1 VVQRIDVDQPVF
13 DVMTMSAVRAA
24 GSTSQELIS
33 LLLGGFAGLA
43 LVLAAIGIYGVVAYN
58 VGRRTREFG
67 IRMSLG
73 AQRSDVL
80 RLVAGRSL
88 VLAATGIAIGLAG
101 AYALTSVMKDL
112 LYGVAATD
120 PITFAAVT
128 TILAAVTLLAGYLP
142 ARRATRIDPVLA
154 LREE

>member
-1 VVQRIDVDQPVF
+1 VQRIDVDQPVF

>member
-1 VVQRIDVDQPVF
+1 VQPIDVDQPVF